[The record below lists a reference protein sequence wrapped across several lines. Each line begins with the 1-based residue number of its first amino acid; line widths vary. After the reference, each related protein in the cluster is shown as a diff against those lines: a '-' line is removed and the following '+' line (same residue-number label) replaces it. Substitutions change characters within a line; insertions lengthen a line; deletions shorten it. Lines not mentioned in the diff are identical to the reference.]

1 MKHKPQPGVSASQ
14 VIPREAAVRQIDPIC
29 DALADACRR
38 SADRAERRLLA
49 RRRVPAVTARASRG
63 LAEGVPAESSGTL
76 VAVAENSP
84 TANGANALHGDL
96 ALFPPRAER
105 QTC

>member
-1 MKHKPQPGVSASQ
+1 MKHKPQPGVPASQ

-76 VAVAENSP
+76 VAGRRCGRMLLPARLRRTPE
-84 TANGANALHGDL
+84 
-96 ALFPPRAER
+96 RAPAGR
-105 QTC
+105 CLLRP